1 MHLCKRS
8 ASDAHY
14 GSGFLELQVSV
25 VGGWLEGVWSAFWR
39 VAGGCLRA
47 RSWFAVLG
55 FAVDTHSE
63 IVGIVAIKY
72 NIIVFK
78 NSEKTAKFYLDGNV
92 KEYYRYAKAGRFD
105 LFCVIS
111 V

>member
-14 GSGFLELQVSV
+14 GSRILELQVSALCCHF
-25 VGGWLEGVWSAFWR
+25 GGCLRDVWR
-39 VAGGCLRA
+39 VVGGCLRA
-47 RSWFAVLG
+47 RSLFAALG

-63 IVGIVAIKY
+63 IVGIAAIKY
-72 NIIVFK
+72 SIIVFK
-78 NSEKTAKFYLDGNV
+78 NSEKTAKFCLDGNV

-111 V
+111 I